1 MSSGRRPDDARRR
14 AALAG
19 MAALAASLLPA
30 RAARAADAAA
40 SYAVLSVIGDRME
53 VITRQAVTGT
63 SMDRNAR
70 KELPLQDDTFDVA
83 ALRAA
88 GRAIRERE
96 PGARVELFA
105 PRDPKLYALQD
116 QLADSDR
123 QAESLAA
130 SLHEVVA
137 QSGATHIVLISK
149 YRADA
154 RVKVDEGSVGTGK
167 LSGIGFYVDADYEAA
182 DPARRTGYVGF
193 FAPYAYL
200 RITLLDASTRRPLRE
215 EVTTDA
221 RPYGTERASRTAAA
235 WDALS
240 AAQKVAALR
249 EVVEAAVQRA
259 VPLVLAAR

>member
-1 MSSGRRPDDARRR
+1 MSTGERGHDPGRRVALGCFAAVA

-19 MAALAASLLPA
+19 ASA
-30 RAARAADAAA
+30 QAADDKR
-40 SYAVLSVIGDRME
+40 SYAVLSLIGDRME
-53 VITRQAVTGT
+53 IITRHAATG
-63 SMDRNAR
+63 SNMDRNAR
-70 KELPLQDDTFDVA
+70 QELPLQDDTFDVA
-83 ALRAA
+83 AARAA
-88 GRAIRERE
+88 GRIIRERE

-130 SLHEVVA
+130 SLREVVA

-149 YRADA
+149 YRTEA
-154 RVKVDEGSVGTGK
+154 RVKVDDGSVGSGK
-167 LSGIGFYVDADYEAA
+167 LSGIGFYVDPDYEPA
-182 DPARRTGYVGF
+182 DPGRRTGHIGF

-200 RITLLDASTRRPLRE
+200 RVTLLDAATRRPSRE
-215 EVTTDA
+215 EVTTEA
-221 RPYGTERASRTAAA
+221 RPYGTERSNRAAVA
-235 WDALS
+235 WDALT

-259 VPLVLAAR
+259 VPPVLPAR

>member
-1 MSSGRRPDDARRR
+1 MSRRRQPDDGRRR
-14 AALAG
+14 ASLAG
-19 MAALAASLLPA
+19 VAVLAASVLPA
-30 RAARAADAAA
+30 PAARAADGTA

-53 VITRQAVTGT
+53 VITRHGVTGT

-70 KELPLQDDTFDVA
+70 QELPLQDDTFDVA
-83 ALRAA
+83 AVRAA
-88 GRAIRERE
+88 GRAIRERD

-130 SLHEVVA
+130 SLREAVA
-137 QSGATHIVLISK
+137 QSGASRIVLISK

-200 RITLLDASTRRPLRE
+200 RITLLDVATGRRLRE

-221 RPYGTERASRTAAA
+221 RPYGTERASRTTSA
-235 WDALS
+235 WDALT
-240 AAQKVAALR
+240 ATQKVAALR
-249 EVVEAAVQRA
+249 EVVEGAVQQA
-259 VPLVLAAR
+259 VTQVLAPR